1 MTRCLL
7 PKIDETALYYDD
19 CATHITDDARAMG
32 WSSKFNQMLRFD
44 IMLYLVDMTNMSV
57 LDVGCGDGA
66 LFHYLSDQNINTE
79 YKGIDVSKKMVQRAQ
94 ARHPGI
100 NVRHANFFDVQENYD
115 VVISSGSLSMCDGD
129 PMDYLSAAIDHLF
142 SVSNSHLV
150 FNLLSDHAPAKSD
163 KFNRYHPTSVLDFC
177 FKKTPYVTLHH
188 GYLPNDFTIHMVQP

>member
-1 MTRCLL
+1 
-7 PKIDETALYYDD
+7 
-19 CATHITDDARAMG
+19 
-32 WSSKFNQMLRFD
+32 MLRFD

-66 LFHYLSDQNINTE
+66 LFHYLSDQNINAE
-79 YKGIDVSKKMVQRAQ
+79 YKGIDVSKKWFSELKLVILESMFAMQT
-94 ARHPGI
+94 
-100 NVRHANFFDVQENYD
+100 FLMSKKNYD

-163 KFNRYHPTSVLDFC
+163 KFNRYHPASVLDFL
-177 FKKTPYVTLHH
+177 F
-188 GYLPNDFTIHMVQP
+188 